1 MSVPAVKAAQDAM
14 RVRAGVVVTFDP
26 DDLLAL
32 GAPSGDVIDF
42 LDQQCHL
49 VPVADGP
56 AAWTLDDAVR
66 TRLLASTDRA
76 ELVRARAAVTRV
88 PDSPVQQALD
98 RSLQTGWADDD
109 VVALDDEETAALSV
123 VAKWWGGR
131 RYDVPDPDDLADHLR
146 RRLLFADARSMA
158 TDHFVGRQDVLAQL
172 EDRFRDP
179 RGEAVA
185 LWGIGGVGKSALIA
199 RFVVDV
205 ADASEPWER
214 GLVALLDFDDPA
226 LNPMYPA
233 ELVARITE
241 QLEVQL
247 SAGSGAFADVRSRV
261 AHESS
266 DSDYRSSSTVR
277 KSAGPDT
284 RWADLL
290 ADVLEEVD
298 GRLLVVLDT
307 VEQAQRRG
315 PSAMFALKDVV
326 AALCRRPNV
335 LVLLSGRAR
344 IPELRDLT
352 TELELR
358 GLAETDAVRL
368 MVEMSDGGIDADR
381 AAALVDRFGT
391 HAPAAGR
398 HRPPVLISPLTVRLL
413 ASLLARSPGGA
424 DDPLFGLQA
433 VNEQLDAELYLRIL
447 GHISDPSVRA
457 LAHPGLV
464 LRRITPEVI
473 RYVLAMPCG
482 IPLGE
487 LDEQDLFNRLAAEPM
502 LVDRPEPG
510 VLEHRQDVRAVMLP
524 QILRDSQVDATGVQF
539 AAVAYYEARSDP
551 ASRVEELYHRLML
564 GQDRS
569 DLLRR
574 WDDQAAEQLVV
585 AVDELPP
592 RSRVFLLSRL
602 RGAFVGEDDRRL
614 LDDAEWLEK
623 VEPTVEAML
632 GRGRA
637 DEALDLLRERRRS
650 DGGPLL
656 PLVEIEALEATD
668 RLDEAIIL
676 AGAEAQVAAAALD
689 GAAVTDLSLQ
699 QCRLFE
705 RAGRPAESLVV
716 LDRTIAVSRD
726 HSIDRLRLLV
736 AWLGVARRNALGTQ
750 DARRLRV
757 KEAADLGL
765 TTPTRRLIEYP
776 GLLRDLAAEVGDE
789 AGDVLDTALR
799 SVGFDAH
806 KSGDVPEALAE
817 LADSPD
823 RTGKVVDLLRLD
835 QNPQGPV
842 EWHQVVNQ
850 NRSDSGLGVAEV
862 LSAFPQDTDS
872 LRDAVLRDYR
882 SEADAAY
889 RGVDQSEELR
899 WDGPS

>member
-1 MSVPAVKAAQDAM
+1 M
-14 RVRAGVVVTFDP
+14 RERAGVVVTFDP
-26 DDLLAL
+26 DDMVGL
-32 GAPSGDVIDF
+32 GIPSGDVIDF
-42 LDQQCHL
+42 LDQECHL
-49 VPVADGP
+49 VPVPDGP
-56 AAWTLDDAVR
+56 ATWTLDDAVR
-66 TRLLASTDRA
+66 TGLFDTASRDRLL
-76 ELVRARAAVTRV
+76 RARDSVRDAPVTL
-88 PDSPVQQALD
+88 VQQALD
-98 RSLQTGWADDD
+98 RSLREGWDNEE
-109 VVALDDEETAALSV
+109 VAELGDEETAALSV
-123 VAKWWGGR
+123 VARWWGGR
-131 RYDVPDPDDLADHLR
+131 RDDVPNPGDLTDHLR

-172 EDRFRDP
+172 WDRFRGP
-179 RGEAVA
+179 QGRAVA
-185 LWGIGGVGKSALIA
+185 LWGIGGVGKSALVA
-199 RFVVDV
+199 RFVVEVTDTSNV
-205 ADASEPWER
+205 LDR
-214 GLVALLDFDDPA
+214 GVVDLLDFDDPA

-233 ELVARITE
+233 ELVAAITE

-247 SAGSGAFADVRSRV
+247 AARSGAFADVRSRV
-261 AHESS
+261 VMESAY
-266 DSDYRSSSTVR
+266 SDYRSSSTVR
-277 KSAGPDT
+277 KAAGPNAY
-284 RWADLL
+284 WADLL
-290 ADVLEEVD
+290 AGALAEVD
-298 GRLLVVLDT
+298 DRLLVVLDT

-315 PSAMFALKDVV
+315 PSAMFALADVV
-326 AALCRRPNV
+326 AALVRRPNV

-344 IPELRDLT
+344 IPELRAVT

-358 GLAETDAVRL
+358 GLAEPDAVRL
-368 MVEMSDGGIDADR
+368 MVEMADGGIDVDR
-381 AAALVDRFGT
+381 AAALVERFGT
-391 HAPAAGR
+391 RGPASGPD
-398 HRPPVLISPLTVRLL
+398 RPPVLISPLTVRLL
-413 ASLLARSPGGA
+413 ASLLARIPGG
-424 DDPLFGLQA
+424 DEDPLFGLQA

-447 GHISDPSVRA
+447 GHIGDPEVRA

-473 RYVLAMPCG
+473 RDVLAMPCG
-482 IPLGE
+482 IPLAD

-524 QILRDSQVDATGVQF
+524 QILRDTQVDATGVQR
-539 AAVAYYEARSDP
+539 AAVAYYEVRPDP

-574 WDDQAAEQLVV
+574 WDDRAAEQLVV

-602 RGAFVGEDDRRL
+602 RGAYVGDEDRRL

-632 GRGRA
+632 ARGRA
-637 DEALDLLRERRRS
+637 GEALDLLRERRRP

-668 RLDEAIIL
+668 QLDEAITL
-676 AGAEAQVAAAALD
+676 AGTEAQVAAAALD

-699 QCRLFE
+699 QCRLAE

-716 LDRTIAVSRD
+716 LDRAIAVTRD

-736 AWLGVARRNALGTQ
+736 AWLGVARRNTLGSP
-750 DARRLRV
+750 DERRSRV
-757 KEAADLGL
+757 EEAAGLGL

-789 AGDVLDTALR
+789 AADVLDTALR
-799 SVGFDAH
+799 SIGFDAH
-806 KSGDVPEALAE
+806 NTGDVPEALAE
-817 LADSPD
+817 LADSPE
-823 RTGKVVDLLRLD
+823 RTGTVVDLLRLD
-835 QNPQGPV
+835 QDPQAPV

-862 LSAFPQDTDS
+862 LSAFPEDSES